1 MPGLDPTSRRLL
13 AQGETYVIHGAGRV
27 VWCTITV
34 PPGMLPARGAAAGEA
49 LGSFLIDQVL
59 QRHSDWLGVVIDGR
73 NGPSVVGPSSLR
85 VMARIF
91 ERAEQVRRR
100 VAVIVSSGSMLREQF
115 SDLVRAQATE
125 LAIVTES
132 RDAALDWMT
141 AER

>member
-1 MPGLDPTSRRLL
+1 ML
-13 AQGETYVIHGAGRV
+13 ARGETYVIHASGRV

-34 PPGMLPARGAAAGEA
+34 PPGLAPARGAAAGEK
-49 LGSFLIDQVL
+49 LGAFLIDHVL
-59 QRHSDWLGVVIDGR
+59 QRHSAWLGVVMDGR
-73 NGPSVVGPSSLR
+73 NGPTVVGPSSLR

-100 VAVIVSSGSMLREQF
+100 VAVIVSHGSMLREQF
-115 SDLVRAQATE
+115 SDLVQAPARE
-125 LAIVTES
+125 FINVTES